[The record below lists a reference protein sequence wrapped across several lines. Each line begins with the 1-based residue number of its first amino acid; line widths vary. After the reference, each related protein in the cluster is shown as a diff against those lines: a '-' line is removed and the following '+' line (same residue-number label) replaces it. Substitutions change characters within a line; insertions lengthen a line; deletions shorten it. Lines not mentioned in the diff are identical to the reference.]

1 MQSDILQ
8 EEITDRKRIHTVSEG
23 HWIAHLGQFN
33 VNVDT
38 VVTMWI
44 TMGILIVF
52 AFLAARKMSI
62 IPTKLQAVAEG
73 ILGACVGLTDSMIG
87 KNGRKHIPLLATLFL
102 FILTAN
108 LLGQLPWRLY
118 HLKTGELASPT
129 NDINM
134 TAAMAIMVLIYYVY
148 QGVKVKGFKYFLH
161 EFSAV
166 GIIMAL
172 IELLEM
178 VVRPFSL
185 ALRLFANILAGELLI
200 VTFVGLC
207 AYLLPLPFMLFE
219 VFVAF
224 VQALVFMLLSTAYI
238 AMAAQEEEH

>member
-1 MQSDILQ
+1 M
-8 EEITDRKRIHTVSEG
+8 SEG
-23 HWIAHLGQFN
+23 HWIAHLGQFSF
-33 VNVDT
+33 NVDT
-38 VVTMWI
+38 ILTMWI

-52 AFLAARKMSI
+52 AILATRKMSI
-62 IPTKLQAVAEG
+62 IPTKMQAVAEG
-73 ILGACVGLTDSMIG
+73 IMGAFVGLTDSMIG

-148 QGVKVKGFKYFLH
+148 QGVKVKGLKYFLH

-224 VQALVFMLLSTAYI
+224 VQALVFTMLATAYV
-238 AMAAQEEEH
+238 ALATAEDEH

>member
-1 MQSDILQ
+1 M
-8 EEITDRKRIHTVSEG
+8 SEG
-23 HWIAHLGQFN
+23 HLIAQLGQYSIN
-33 VNVDT
+33 LDT
-38 VVTMWI
+38 VITMWI

-52 AFLAARKMSI
+52 ALLATRKMSI
-62 IPTKLQAVAEG
+62 IPNKLQAVAEG
-73 ILGACVGLTDSMIG
+73 ILGVFVNLTDSMIG
-87 KNGRKHIPLLATLFL
+87 KNGRKHVPLLASLFL

-134 TAAMAIMVLIYYVY
+134 TAAMAIMVLVYYVY
-148 QGVKVKGFKYFLH
+148 QGVRIKGPKYFLH
-161 EFSAV
+161 EFSFV

-172 IELLEM
+172 VELLEM

-224 VQALVFMLLSTAYI
+224 IQALVFMLLSTAYI
-238 AMAAQEEEH
+238 AIAVQEEEH

>member
-1 MQSDILQ
+1 M
-8 EEITDRKRIHTVSEG
+8 SEG
-23 HWIAHLGQFN
+23 HWIAQLGQFGI
-33 VNVDT
+33 NVDT
-38 VVTMWI
+38 VITMWVTMA
-44 TMGILIVF
+44 ILIIF
-52 AFLAARKMSI
+52 AFLATRKMSI
-62 IPTKLQAVAEG
+62 IPTKIQSVAEG
-73 ILGACVGLTDSMIG
+73 ILGVFVSLTDSMIG

-118 HLKTGELASPT
+118 QLKAGELASPT

-134 TAAMAIMVLIYYVY
+134 TAAMAIMVLVYYVY

-161 EFSAV
+161 EFSLV

-178 VVRPFSL
+178 VIRPFSL
-185 ALRLFANILAGELLI
+185 ALRLFANILAGELLV

-238 AMAAQEEEH
+238 AIASQEEEH

>member
-1 MQSDILQ
+1 M
-8 EEITDRKRIHTVSEG
+8 SEG

-52 AFLAARKMSI
+52 AFLATRKMSI

-73 ILGACVGLTDSMIG
+73 ILGAFVGLTDSMIG

-148 QGVKVKGFKYFLH
+148 QGVKVKGFKYFLQ

-200 VTFVGLC
+200 VSFVGLC

>member
-1 MQSDILQ
+1 M
-8 EEITDRKRIHTVSEG
+8 SEG
-23 HWIAHLGQFN
+23 HLIAQLGQYSIN
-33 VNVDT
+33 LDT
-38 VVTMWI
+38 VITMWI

-52 AFLAARKMSI
+52 ALLATRKMSI
-62 IPTKLQAVAEG
+62 IPNKLQAVAEG
-73 ILGACVGLTDSMIG
+73 ILGVFVNLTDSMIG
-87 KNGRKHIPLLATLFL
+87 KNGRKHVPLLASLFL

-148 QGVKVKGFKYFLH
+148 QGVRIKGPKYFLH
-161 EFSAV
+161 EFSFV

-172 IELLEM
+172 VELLEM

-224 VQALVFMLLSTAYI
+224 IQALVFMLLSTAYI
-238 AMAAQEEEH
+238 AIAVQEEEH

>member
-1 MQSDILQ
+1 M
-8 EEITDRKRIHTVSEG
+8 SEG
-23 HWIAHLGQFN
+23 HLIAQLGQYSIN
-33 VNVDT
+33 LDT
-38 VVTMWI
+38 VITMWI

-52 AFLAARKMSI
+52 ALLATRKMSI
-62 IPTKLQAVAEG
+62 IPNKLQAVAEG
-73 ILGACVGLTDSMIG
+73 ILGVFVNLTDSMIG
-87 KNGRKHIPLLATLFL
+87 KNGRKHVPLLASLFL

-148 QGVKVKGFKYFLH
+148 QGVRIKGPKYFLH
-161 EFSAV
+161 EFSFV
-166 GIIMAL
+166 GVIMAL
-172 IELLEM
+172 VELLEM

-224 VQALVFMLLSTAYI
+224 IQALVFMLLSTAYI
-238 AMAAQEEEH
+238 AIAVQEEEH

>member
-52 AFLAARKMSI
+52 AFLATRKMSI

-73 ILGACVGLTDSMIG
+73 ILGAFVGLTDSMIG

-207 AYLLPLPFMLFE
+207 AYLLPLPFMHFE

>member
-1 MQSDILQ
+1 M
-8 EEITDRKRIHTVSEG
+8 SEG
-23 HWIAHLGQFN
+23 HLIAQLGQFSIN
-33 VNVDT
+33 LDT
-38 VVTMWI
+38 VITMWI

-52 AFLAARKMSI
+52 AFLATHKMSI
-62 IPTKLQAVAEG
+62 IPNKLQAVAEG
-73 ILGACVGLTDSMIG
+73 ILGVFVNLTDSMIG
-87 KNGRKHIPLLATLFL
+87 KNGRKHVPLLASLFL

-148 QGVKVKGFKYFLH
+148 QGVRIKGPKYFLH
-161 EFSAV
+161 EFSFV

-172 IELLEM
+172 VELLEM

-224 VQALVFMLLSTAYI
+224 IQALVFMLLSTAYI
-238 AMAAQEEEH
+238 AIAVQEEEH

>member
-1 MQSDILQ
+1 M
-8 EEITDRKRIHTVSEG
+8 SEG
-23 HWIAHLGQFN
+23 HWIAQIGHFS

-38 VVTMWI
+38 ILTMWVA
-44 TMGILIVF
+44 MGILIVF
-52 AFLAARKMSI
+52 SILCTRKMAI
-62 IPTKLQAVAEG
+62 VPTKLQAVAEG
-73 ILGACVGLTDSMIG
+73 ILGGFVGLTESMIG
-87 KNGRKHIPLLATLFL
+87 KSGRKHIPLLATLFL

-108 LLGQLPWRLY
+108 LIGQLPWRLY
-118 HLKTGELASPT
+118 HLKAGELAAPT

-134 TAAMAIMVLIYYVY
+134 TAAMAIMVLVYYLY
-148 QGVKVKGFKYFLH
+148 QGIKAKGWKYFLH

-185 ALRLFANILAGELLI
+185 ALRLFANILAGELLV

-207 AYLLPLPFMLFE
+207 AYILPLPFMLFE

-238 AMAAQEEEH
+238 AMAAAEEEH

>member
-1 MQSDILQ
+1 M
-8 EEITDRKRIHTVSEG
+8 SEG
-23 HWIAHLGQFN
+23 HFIAHLGQFSF
-33 VNVDT
+33 NVDT
-38 VVTMWI
+38 ILTMWI

-52 AFLAARKMSI
+52 AFLATRKMSV
-62 IPTKLQAVAEG
+62 IPGKLQAVAEG
-73 ILGACVGLTDSMIG
+73 ILGVFVNLTDSMIG
-87 KNGRKHIPLLATLFL
+87 KNGRKHVPLLASLFL

-134 TAAMAIMVLIYYVY
+134 TAAMAVMVLIYYVY
-148 QGVKVKGFKYFLH
+148 QGVKIKGPKYFLH
-161 EFSAV
+161 EFSFV

-172 IELLEM
+172 VELLEM

-200 VTFVGLC
+200 VTFVGLF

-224 VQALVFMLLSTAYI
+224 IQALVFMLLSTAYI
-238 AMAAQEEEH
+238 AIAVQEDEH